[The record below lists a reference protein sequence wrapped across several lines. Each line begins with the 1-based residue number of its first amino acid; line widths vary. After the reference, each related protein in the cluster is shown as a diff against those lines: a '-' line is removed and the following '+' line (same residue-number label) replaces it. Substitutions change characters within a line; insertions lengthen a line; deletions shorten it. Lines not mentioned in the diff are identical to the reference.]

1 MGFVYTLIWASLT
14 CHWNVTSCSYPRRHP
29 RHQPQNHHNIPV
41 PGYSCPQLADPN
53 VTGLISLNGKK
64 GRKIGVG
71 ERDRHGVSGWWRAG
85 TGWLGELGRGGMGV
99 VWLAGFSWSAA
110 AWRSTRE

>member
-1 MGFVYTLIWASLT
+1 M
-14 CHWNVTSCSYPRRHP
+14 
-29 RHQPQNHHNIPV
+29 
-41 PGYSCPQLADPN
+41 
-53 VTGLISLNGKK
+53 
-64 GRKIGVG
+64 
-71 ERDRHGVSGWWRAG
+71 GVSGWWRAG